1 MTKIEEQKLMT
12 LAQWFSFNGR
22 INRKTWWIFYFLIPI
37 GINIAASALDAQFGT
52 PRNALPD
59 KSGMGDVNM
68 GPFSIIASLGGLW
81 VGLAGLA
88 KRWHDR
94 DKSGWWALVSFIPMI
109 GWLWALIVAG
119 FLRGT
124 PGPNRYGPDPLAP
137 DLPPGGGY
145 GGGYQPPYP
154 PQAPGG
160 WQPQKP
166 PPAPGGWGAP
176 PPPQGGSSVP
186 PIRRG

>member
-1 MTKIEEQKLMT
+1 MT

-22 INRKTWWIFYFLIPI
+22 ISRKTWWIFYFLIPI
-37 GINIAASALDAQFGT
+37 GINFAAGLLDGQFGT

-68 GPFSIIASLGGLW
+68 GPFSIIAGLVGLW
-81 VGLAGLA
+81 VGLAGQA

-94 DKSGWWALVSFIPMI
+94 DNSGWWVLVNFIPLI
-109 GWLWALIVAG
+109 GSLWAFIVAG

-124 PGPNRYGPDPLAP
+124 PGYNRFGPDPLAP
-137 DLPPGGGY
+137 GLPPGGF
-145 GGGYQPPYP
+145 GGGYP
-154 PQAPGG
+154 PQG
-160 WQPQKP
+160 P
-166 PPAPGGWGAP
+166 PPPPSGGWGAP
-176 PPPQGGSSVP
+176 PPPPQGGGSVP